1 MEMQNTNTQTENSKK
16 YYVNPQEA
24 QKLMVA
30 TEECIVVATNQRE
43 VAPAGFETSY
53 KDVTSATVQPA
64 AKIKEGIKPAQ
75 QGDSLVPVT
84 AAEMHKNGIK
94 IVVDRR
100 VGRAEE
106 VKEVPENETLKATR
120 ERLELEKSA
129 QKKYEQNNPTER

>member
-24 QKLMVA
+24 QKLVAA

-84 AAEMHKNGIK
+84 AAEMHKNGVK

-120 ERLELEKSA
+120 ERVELEKSA

>member
-1 MEMQNTNTQTENSKK
+1 MEKQNANTQTENSKK
-16 YYVNPQEA
+16 YYVNPEEA
-24 QKLMVA
+24 QKLIAA
-30 TEECIVVATNQRE
+30 TDECIVIATNQRE

-64 AKIKEGIKPAQ
+64 AKIKEGIKPAE

-84 AAEMHKNGIK
+84 AAEMHKNGVK

-100 VGRAEE
+100 VGRAEQA
-106 VKEVPENETLKATR
+106 KEVAENDTLKATR
-120 ERLELEKSA
+120 ERAELEKSA

>member
-1 MEMQNTNTQTENSKK
+1 MEMQNTNAQTENSKK

-24 QKLMVA
+24 QKLVAA
-30 TEECIVVATNQRE
+30 TEECIVVATNPRE

-84 AAEMHKNGIK
+84 AAEMHKNGVK

-100 VGRAEE
+100 VGRAEA

-120 ERLELEKSA
+120 ERVELEKSA

>member
-24 QKLMVA
+24 QKLVAA

-84 AAEMHKNGIK
+84 AAEMHKNGVK

-100 VGRAEE
+100 VGRAEA

-120 ERLELEKSA
+120 ERVELEKSA

>member
-1 MEMQNTNTQTENSKK
+1 MEMPNTNTQTENSKK

-24 QKLMVA
+24 QKLMAA
-30 TEECIVVATNQRE
+30 TEECIVVATSQRE

-84 AAEMHKNGIK
+84 AAEMHKNGVK

-106 VKEVPENETLKATR
+106 VKEVPENETLKAAR
-120 ERLELEKSA
+120 ERVELEKSA